1 MKCKEGGHFNPIR
14 TKAWE
19 DKKAEEKWAYL
30 KEYPW
35 STLPSYIEK
44 KKRTDWIQY
53 DTILGYFAHSKA
65 YKAYL
70 IKGLKTPFYS
80 PFKEIKSQ
88 AILGS
93 EGFVDTLKRHLDK
106 KAKIREIPALRT
118 LKKGLT
124 IEDVIKEVRDY
135 FHIKR
140 DVLISYSGR
149 EMRQMAMEM
158 AYRYTHQGQA
168 EIGKVVG
175 VDYSTVSQN
184 RKRLKLKLEQDLK
197 LRKAFNQIGERLDEM
212 SNGKI

>member
-1 MKCKEGGHFNPIR
+1 M
-14 TKAWE
+14 
-19 DKKAEEKWAYL
+19 
-30 KEYPW
+30 
-35 STLPSYIEK
+35 
-44 KKRTDWIQY
+44 
-53 DTILGYFAHSKA
+53 
-65 YKAYL
+65 

-106 KAKIREIPALRT
+106 TAKMREIPALRA
-118 LKKGLT
+118 LQKGLT
-124 IEDVIKEVRDY
+124 LEDVIKEVRDY

-168 EIGKVVG
+168 EIGKVFG

-184 RKRLKLKLEQDLK
+184 RKRLKK
-197 LRKAFNQIGERLDEM
+197 
-212 SNGKI
+212 